1 MSIKKWIAWII
12 LLILLIGVLS
22 IAAYVYVNRKTFDN
36 YEEMKSGNKNVG
48 LYVEELGEFYSLEE
62 RPQIIE

>member
-1 MSIKKWIAWII
+1 MSIKKWIPWII

-62 RPQIIE
+62 RP